1 MAKKP
6 TPVTTAEPAT
16 ETVSASHMIT
26 IAGHRF
32 NVPTPYKAGHVCT
45 EGEANALN
53 QTFAEAIRNNL
64 AAKSKD
70 GSLTQADVDTYAA
83 RYAFGAKASGFGPR
97 DPVMAEALRLAA
109 LRVRLTAKGGK
120 PSAAD
125 AKGYLDAHPELME
138 RARRNVEEALADV
151 AA

>member
-6 TPVTTAEPAT
+6 AVTTAEPAI
-16 ETVSASHMIT
+16 ETVSAFHTIT

-32 NVPTPYKAGHVCT
+32 NVPIPYKAGHVCT

-53 QTFAEAIRNNL
+53 QTFAENIRNNL
-64 AAKSKD
+64 AAKAKD

-83 RYAFGAKASGFGPR
+83 SYAFGAGGKAFGPR
-97 DPVMAEALRLAA
+97 DPIMAEALRLAA

-138 RARRNVEEALADV
+138 RARRNVDEALADI